1 MSQFINNWFGITNGD
16 KALYSIMT
24 VFLLIFA
31 CASIYVG
38 NATNNKGGTYEGSP
52 AKTVFKIS
60 VLGMAIIIISI
71 MILNGTA
78 IMMDANYAEYASE
91 NEGALTGFRQLTSVT
106 SEDVN
111 SLQNFG
117 LGIREIVKAMF
128 LTVPCLIGTWGGLS
142 VLTADGISDAE
153 GGILAIIASFVVF
166 FVVWIF
172 KAIDVTIML
181 LSLVSNLTI
190 LFKIAL
196 KITLKTIV
204 DIPNR
209 GAT

>member
-1 MSQFINNWFGITNGD
+1 
-16 KALYSIMT
+16 
-24 VFLLIFA
+24 
-31 CASIYVG
+31 
-38 NATNNKGGTYEGSP
+38 
-52 AKTVFKIS
+52 
-60 VLGMAIIIISI
+60 
-71 MILNGTA
+71 
-78 IMMDANYAEYASE
+78 
-91 NEGALTGFRQLTSVT
+91 
-106 SEDVN
+106 
-111 SLQNFG
+111 
-117 LGIREIVKAMF
+117 MF